1 MEKSYKIYDDDDLK
15 FLDGNKTPKKSLKER
30 VYEGFETLLMGDN
43 IRNKK
48 EYAILMALIVL
59 ALGGSYLK
67 YLFEEPQKK
76 KKKKKKKK

>member
-1 MEKSYKIYDDDDLK
+1 MEKSYKIYDDDDLT
-15 FLDGNKTPKKSLKER
+15 FLDGNKNPKKSLKER
-30 VYEGFETLLMGDN
+30 VYEGIETLLMGDN

-48 EYAILMALIVL
+48 EYAILMTVIVL

-67 YLFEEPQKK
+67 YLFEESQKK